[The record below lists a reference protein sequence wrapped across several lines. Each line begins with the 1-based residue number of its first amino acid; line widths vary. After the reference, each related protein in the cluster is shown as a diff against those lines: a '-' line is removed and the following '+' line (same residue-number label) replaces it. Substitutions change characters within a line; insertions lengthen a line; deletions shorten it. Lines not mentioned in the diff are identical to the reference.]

1 MNLAPKQLFH
11 ALQPPVQEPYE
22 TVAFLIS
29 AGLWSPKMLS
39 FHVVVIFQI
48 TIPWKYSHD
57 CLTQGSDA
65 TVENQLFVDY
75 LWI

>member
-1 MNLAPKQLFH
+1 MEVKSRITERCTQLLAIRMNLAPKQLSR

-48 TIPWKYSHD
+48 TIPWKYF
-57 CLTQGSDA
+57 L
-65 TVENQLFVDY
+65 VF
-75 LWI
+75 